1 MAWRLN
7 NVTSNVC
14 IPFHE
19 TPNFKIISPPPPAQ
33 PVEPVG
39 ATFET

>member
-7 NVTSNVC
+7 NVTSNVY

-19 TPNFKIISPPPPAQ
+19 TPNFKIFYPPPPAQ

>member
-7 NVTSNVC
+7 NVTSNVY

-19 TPNFKIISPPPPAQ
+19 TLNFKIISPPPAQ
-33 PVEPVG
+33 TVEPVG